1 MKGWILEILR
11 SEGDVV
17 SGEALSRRLGVSR
30 VSVWKHLQ
38 KLQEMGYGIESSP
51 RGYRL
56 LEAPDRLYPWEF
68 PGWEARI
75 HHYPEVGSTMEVARR
90 MARQGC
96 PALTVVAADRQTAGR
111 GRLQR
116 AWVSEAGGIY
126 LTVVLRPV
134 LPPQLG
140 YRVNFAVSA
149 VLARVLRRRYDVDA
163 RVKWPNDI
171 LLDGRKVCGL
181 LAEMEAEADL
191 VRFVNVG
198 LGINANNDPPATE
211 TGAVSLRRV
220 LGRSVSRRNLTA
232 DFLTALEARLAGGDL
247 ADAVAEWRRYAITL
261 DRRVRVVT
269 ARETIEGRAVDVDD
283 SGALIVEQADG
294 TRREVIY
301 GDCFLK

>member
-1 MKGWILEILR
+1 VKGRILEMLR
-11 SEGDVV
+11 GEGDVV

-30 VSVWKHLQ
+30 VSIWKHLQ

-56 LEAPDRLYPWEF
+56 LEVPDRLYPWEF

-75 HHYPEVGSTMEVARR
+75 HHYPEVESTMEVARR

-96 PALTVVAADRQTAGR
+96 PAFTVVAADRQTAGR

-126 LTVVLRPV
+126 LTVVLRPL

-220 LGRSVSRRNLTA
+220 LGRTVSRRNLTA
-232 DFLTALEARLAGGDL
+232 DFLAALEARLAGGDL

-269 ARETIEGRAVDVDD
+269 TRETIEGRAVDVDD
-283 SGALIVEQADG
+283 SGALIVEQPDG

>member
-1 MKGWILEILR
+1 MKGRILEMLR
-11 SEGDVV
+11 GEGDVV

-30 VSVWKHLQ
+30 VSIWKHLQ

-75 HHYPEVGSTMEVARR
+75 HHYPEVESTMEVARR

-96 PALTVVAADRQTAGR
+96 PAFTVVAADRQTAGR

-126 LTVVLRPV
+126 LTVVLRPL

-220 LGRSVSRRNLTA
+220 LGRTVSRRNLTA
-232 DFLTALEARLAGGDL
+232 DFLAALEARLAGGDL

-269 ARETIEGRAVDVDD
+269 TRETIEGRAVDVDD